1 MIRDRRDRFK
11 KGLDSPAMFEPPIA
25 VWHRLVRLGAAFGL
39 VAALGSGTGVQAQ
52 TPGTSAPPVAFARPT
67 PEELQAVT
75 ENGRRIAAYHEAVAK
90 SRAALAAQH
99 PEVAEAR
106 AVVVDRNGV
115 PHVSFFL
122 RDETG
127 PQPRWVL
134 IADVVYQARAG
145 EVGATVFPDRA
156 KAPPADAVTH
166 LRAIEAARAGAT
178 TKPGGPIAPWDEAV
192 FKEKTGGAYVVYL
205 QTQAAPNTARFGS
218 DARLRISGDGMQ
230 VGEMIVLHGETTT
243 VPVPARAGA
252 SPTLHSHAQ
261 GDLPTDTDVAVV
273 LEHPTIA
280 PHLILTPHHMFR
292 IEPDGRVSYLGPNAV
307 PPAAPGGSR

>member
-1 MIRDRRDRFK
+1 MIERR
-11 KGLDSPAMFEPPIA
+11 SAVPPGR
-25 VWHRLVRLGAAFGL
+25 HLRLVAAFGL
-39 VAALGSGTGVQAQ
+39 VAAVTSGTSVRAQ
-52 TPGTSAPPVAFARPT
+52 TAGTAPQGRPAAGTPAVTAAPPVAFAPPT
-67 PEELQAVT
+67 GEELQT
-75 ENGRRIAAYHEAVAK
+75 ISENGRRIAAYHEAVTK
-90 SRAALAAQH
+90 TRAALAPQH

-115 PHVSFFL
+115 PHVFFFH

-134 IADVVYQARAG
+134 IADVVYQSRAG
-145 EVGATVFPDRA
+145 EVGATVFPDPA

-166 LRAIEAARAGAT
+166 LRAIEAARAGVVA
-178 TKPGGPIAPWDEAV
+178 KPGGPTGPWDEAV
-192 FKEKTGGAYVVYL
+192 FKEKTGGAYMVYL

-230 VGEMIVLHGETTT
+230 VGEMTVLHVETTA

-252 SPTLHSHAQ
+252 SPTLHSHPQ
-261 GDLPTDTDVAVV
+261 GDLPTDTDVAMVV
-273 LEHPTIA
+273 DHPTIA

-292 IEPDGRVSYLGPNAV
+292 IESDGRVSYLGPNAV
-307 PPAAPGGSR
+307 PPAASGGGR

>member
-1 MIRDRRDRFK
+1 MIRDRRKGFK
-11 KGLDSPAMFEPPIA
+11 KGLDSPAMFERPIA
-25 VWHRLVRLGAAFGL
+25 ALGLVFGL
-39 VAALGSGTGVQAQ
+39 SAALGSETGVRAQA
-52 TPGTSAPPVAFARPT
+52 PAAAAPPVAFAP
-67 PEELQAVT
+67 PAAEELQAIT

-90 SRAALAAQH
+90 TRAALAPQH

-115 PHVSFFL
+115 PHVSYFL

-127 PQPRWVL
+127 PQARWVL
-134 IADVVYQARAG
+134 IADAIYQARAG

-166 LRAIEAARAGAT
+166 LRAIEAARAGVT
-178 TKPGGPIAPWDEAV
+178 TKAGGPAGPWDEAV

-205 QTQAAPNTARFGS
+205 QTHAASNTTRFGA

-230 VGEMIVLHGETTT
+230 VGEMTVLHGEMTT
-243 VPVPARAGA
+243 VPVPVRAGA

-273 LEHPTIA
+273 LDHPTIA

-292 IEPDGRVSYLGPNAV
+292 IESDGRVSYLGPNAV
-307 PPAAPGGSR
+307 PPAASGGGR